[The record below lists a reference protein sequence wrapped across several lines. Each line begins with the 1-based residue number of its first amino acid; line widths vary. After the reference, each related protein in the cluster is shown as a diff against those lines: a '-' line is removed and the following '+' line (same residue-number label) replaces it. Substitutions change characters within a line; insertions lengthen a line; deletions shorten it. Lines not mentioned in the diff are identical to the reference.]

1 MKKYLI
7 VLLLSFT
14 AMGAFAQAHKLTIY
28 SSFDERYCVVQ
39 YPNYDKLYPDSIKTT
54 VMIDYKEKYKVVFP
68 NTLILRMNQ
77 DGWKLI
83 SVIVK
88 PDTFNGSNGIGFLNS
103 TTEYLM
109 SKEILLDDAAMNLYL
124 QNLNKLK

>member
-1 MKKYLI
+1 MKKYLFI
-7 VLLLSFT
+7 MLLSFT
-14 AMGAFAQAHKLTIY
+14 ATGAFAQTHKLTIY
-28 SSFDERYCVVQ
+28 SSFDENYCVVQ
-39 YPNYDKLYPDSIKTT
+39 YSNYDKLYPDSIRAA
-54 VMIDYKEKYKVVFP
+54 VMIDYKEKYKLVFP
-68 NTLILRMNQ
+68 NTLILRMNL

-88 PDTFNGSNGIGFLNS
+88 PSGYGGLPESGSIYS

-124 QNLNKLK
+124 QNLKNLR

>member
-1 MKKYLI
+1 MKKYLFI
-7 VLLLSFT
+7 LLLSFT
-14 AMGAFAQAHKLTIY
+14 ATGAFAQTHKLTIY

-39 YPNYDKLYPDSIKTT
+39 YPNYDKLYPDSIQTA
-54 VMIDYKEKYKVVFP
+54 VMIDYKEKYKLVFP
-68 NTLILRMNQ
+68 NTLILRMNL
-77 DGWKLI
+77 DGWKLV

-88 PDTFNGSNGIGFLNS
+88 PGNYGGLSGSGTISS

-124 QNLNKLK
+124 QNLNGLK

>member
-1 MKKYLI
+1 MKKYLF
-7 VLLLSFT
+7 VLLFCFT
-14 AMGAFAQAHKLTIY
+14 AGSVLAQAHKLTIY

-39 YPNYDKLYPDSIKTT
+39 YPNYDKLYPDSIKTA

-77 DGWKLI
+77 DGWKLV

-88 PDTFNGSNGIGFLNS
+88 PTTVSGSTGIGNVYS

-109 SKEILLDDAAMNLYL
+109 SKEILLDDTAMNLYL
-124 QNLNKLK
+124 QNLSKLK